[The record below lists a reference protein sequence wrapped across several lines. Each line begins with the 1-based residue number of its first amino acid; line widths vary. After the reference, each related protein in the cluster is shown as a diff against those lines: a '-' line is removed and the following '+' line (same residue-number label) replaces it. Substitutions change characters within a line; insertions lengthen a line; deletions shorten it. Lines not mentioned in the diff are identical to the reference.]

1 MSVGPIGPS
10 LPAAP
15 RLQLEDAR
23 QRPPQSSGGPS
34 TVADTFGAMFSDAI
48 AQLDALQKNADSLT
62 TRLAAGEAVDL
73 HDVTIAVEQANLGF
87 QFAMSVRN
95 KLIEAYQEIAR
106 MQV

>member
-1 MSVGPIGPS
+1 MSIGPIGPS

-15 RLQLEDAR
+15 RLQLDDASA
-23 QRPPQSSGGPS
+23 RPPAPSGGPA
-34 TVADTFGAMFSDAI
+34 TAADTFGAMFSDAI

-62 TRLAAGEAVDL
+62 VRLAAGEPVDL

-87 QFAMSVRN
+87 QFATSVRN